1 MRLFAASSASAVSVF
16 VPVSVLG
23 HFDPEISSSKNDAP
37 FEEIKSKTFL
47 RYEINL
53 LNYFLTLCRIRSS
66 IEARDAARVLP
77 DPVGAEIGVC
87 LRF

>member
-1 MRLFAASSASAVSVF
+1 MRLFTTSSANEVSA
-16 VPVSVLG
+16 SVLG
-23 HFDPEISSSKNDAP
+23 HFDPEIISSKNDAP

-77 DPVGAEIGVC
+77 DPVGAEIRVC